1 MSSNGKVTLIT
12 GGGSG
17 IGKAAAVALA
27 KEGFAAV
34 IAGRRPDRLE
44 EVAREIEGS
53 GGQVLAVPTDVTEQA
68 PVKNLFAKTK
78 ERFRPPACPV
88 NNARSARAAPDPG
101 LPLE

>member
-1 MSSNGKVTLIT
+1 MSSNGKVALIT

-53 GGQVLAVPTDVTEQA
+53 GGQVFAVPTRPTQQA
-68 PVKNLFAKTK
+68 PIKELVPKTHA
-78 ERFRPPACPV
+78 RFVPPPGPSQ
-88 NNARSARAAPDPG
+88 NSQFRAAAPVAT
-101 LPLE
+101 L